1 MLFLRMLN
9 FSNFAFLE
17 EQIFVKENEGSSG
30 VFENILFFEMEISNL
45 FNYLADDLKLS
56 LSMAWNL
63 DFNYG
68 TGESTLIIMSNR

>member
-1 MLFLRMLN
+1 MTILAQIMSFLKMLN

-30 VFENILFFEMEISNL
+30 VFENVLFFEMESSKL

-63 DFNYG
+63 GFN
-68 TGESTLIIMSNR
+68 

>member
-1 MLFLRMLN
+1 MLFLKMLN

-30 VFENILFFEMEISNL
+30 VFENVLFFEMESSKL

-63 DFNYG
+63 GFNYV
-68 TGESTLIIMSNR
+68 TGESTH

>member
-1 MLFLRMLN
+1 MLFLKMLN

-30 VFENILFFEMEISNL
+30 VFENVLFFEMESSKL

-63 DFNYG
+63 GFNYV
-68 TGESTLIIMSNR
+68 TGESTLITMNNR

>member
-1 MLFLRMLN
+1 MLFLKMLN

-30 VFENILFFEMEISNL
+30 VFENVLFFEMESSKL

-56 LSMAWNL
+56 MAWNL
-63 DFNYG
+63 GFNYV
-68 TGESTLIIMSNR
+68 TGESTLITMNNR

>member
-1 MLFLRMLN
+1 MLFLRMIN

-30 VFENILFFEMEISNL
+30 VFENILFFEMEFSKL

-56 LSMAWNL
+56 VSMAWNL
-63 DFNYG
+63 GF
-68 TGESTLIIMSNR
+68 